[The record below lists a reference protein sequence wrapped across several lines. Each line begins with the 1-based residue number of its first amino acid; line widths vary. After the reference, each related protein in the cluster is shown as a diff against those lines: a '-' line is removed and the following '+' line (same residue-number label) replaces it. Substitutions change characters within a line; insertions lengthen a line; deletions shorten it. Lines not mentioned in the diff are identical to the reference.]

1 MALKEHIYAQHQ
13 DVLFSLSASASEF
26 LPHKDY
32 IWDIYKAGLSV
43 KERESIPIVGPA
55 VDRRAFQRTSY
66 VYSDTR
72 IRCLMCFCCNQKK
85 LDTGS
90 IRSEIEFRSGTWLF
104 SLPQGSLTK
113 CFSMSSFSERYAASG
128 SPLAVVGNLSGSDV
142 ASPDF
147 SQWQVTLHPNLKQ
160 LLLENFSGDVPVRWK
175 EIDALKSTSLLC
187 CPEDQKCCNEEC
199 VKNGYLCPQCKV
211 PICTTCR
218 MHLQD
223 NEIGP
228 QMLINDNWIGY
239 IESWIHE
246 AQVTWMEKTVTSP
259 YWTAL
264 TLFTLARRDGK
275 KTERKRHKLHDAMYS
290 TNARVA
296 FKGQLYSAPMD
307 WRSIADQLDLL
318 DRDVRVS
325 DLPVVGEL
333 LQKRVRLSIS
343 SGLVDLNKYLQQAT
357 VRHDVMVRLI
367 AMHKAAGKPD
377 YQHLDMRKVEE
388 RARML
393 NASNEPAIP
402 TGLDDVLDSSE
413 DEKFDGATDKAATP
427 AERVFSASGL
437 ETEMQRARPLTLV
450 VQRDSDAQ
458 KEVEA
463 SRTHAL
469 STVSTLTFNTGSTLL
484 DQFKS
489 SYIPRVFNLTLPRHV
504 GGPDF
509 QRQTHWRRVF
519 EDAPLLKLPE
529 YTAMMARRSESQI
542 GWDWDL
548 NPGLQSLTFAS
559 QTNQGMGISFKKG
572 LRKLQDAA
580 KDPQDT
586 DIGLAMKRLYALLE
600 VGEYLDDK
608 GNRKP
613 INRDISKLHKV
624 IGVSAFQK
632 HVLQNVFFMSSR
644 LPGTRQIRK
653 MIGHVITAARVIH
666 GNPLFVTATPSERH
680 SGLAVHFSR
689 YRLQD
694 PGLVVRRPEF
704 KPYVGYD
711 CPSLFANDDM
721 ESITIDL
728 PTYET
733 RRMMTSQDPLCC
745 LYAFLVSM
753 KVVLPNLYG
762 FRMCPHCPHCVE
774 SDEPCS
780 DIFGSNATP
789 LGGSTGRAD
798 AMIGAV

>member
-1 MALKEHIYAQHQ
+1 M
-13 DVLFSLSASASEF
+13 
-26 LPHKDY
+26 
-32 IWDIYKAGLSV
+32 
-43 KERESIPIVGPA
+43 
-55 VDRRAFQRTSY
+55 
-66 VYSDTR
+66 
-72 IRCLMCFCCNQKK
+72 
-85 LDTGS
+85 
-90 IRSEIEFRSGTWLF
+90 
-104 SLPQGSLTK
+104 
-113 CFSMSSFSERYAASG
+113 
-128 SPLAVVGNLSGSDV
+128 
-142 ASPDF
+142 
-147 SQWQVTLHPNLKQ
+147 
-160 LLLENFSGDVPVRWK
+160 
-175 EIDALKSTSLLC
+175 
-187 CPEDQKCCNEEC
+187 
-199 VKNGYLCPQCKV
+199 
-211 PICTTCR
+211 TCR
-218 MHLQD
+218 IHLQD

-246 AQVTWMEKTVTSP
+246 VQVTWMEKTVTSP

-644 LPGTRQIRK
+644 LPGTRPEKGLRK
-653 MIGHVITAARVIH
+653 NLKIKKNKGLKE
-666 GNPLFVTATPSERH
+666 NP
-680 SGLAVHFSR
+680 
-689 YRLQD
+689 
-694 PGLVVRRPEF
+694 RRA
-704 KPYVGYD
+704 KTN
-711 CPSLFANDDM
+711 SKR
-721 ESITIDL
+721 T
-728 PTYET
+728 
-733 RRMMTSQDPLCC
+733 
-745 LYAFLVSM
+745 
-753 KVVLPNLYG
+753 
-762 FRMCPHCPHCVE
+762 
-774 SDEPCS
+774 
-780 DIFGSNATP
+780 
-789 LGGSTGRAD
+789 
-798 AMIGAV
+798 